1 MSEQRYAAA
10 VASEMPDELQRLYY
24 TSPSFNAAVNCLD
37 GFVSLFLAGAAV
49 DDARERDAANAAAV
63 AAIMNAR

>member
-10 VASEMPDELQRLYY
+10 VASETPDELQRLYY

-49 DDARERDAANAAAV
+49 DAREREAANAAAV